1 MAVHAQHGIDVHG
14 ATLSRRQFV
23 KIGGTLIVGVGLVGR
38 TLFEKTAEA
47 ATIRNSLDASL
58 IDSWFEIHADNTILM
73 RTGKVDFGQTTAHTA
88 YKQIVAEELNV
99 AFEAI
104 TTVVMGDTDR
114 TPDGGFSAGYLA
126 YGGANLRKA
135 AAYTYQALLELAAS
149 TLGVEKSELSV
160 KDGVVSGGGGTMS
173 YGELVQGQDLKL
185 TIPVSGDLTSMYGL
199 TVTGNPPVKPTSE
212 YTVIGRSYASTVTPS
227 KVAAKE
233 VWVTDVRLPN
243 MLHGRVIHPKTLG
256 STLISVGTLDKASF
270 PNTQVVVKGNL
281 VGVVA
286 PTEWEAIKAA
296 RQIAADTKWT
306 EWKGLP
312 GHEGLYNWMRK
323 QADWE
328 ATPVSK
334 SDKSRGNV
342 GPALASAAKSLS
354 ASYELPFMKHAPIG
368 PTVAVGDAR
377 PDGTVYLHTH
387 NQNPQALRGQI
398 AMMLG
403 TPVDNVVV
411 RIYAGP
417 GHYGRSNGGNAGA
430 EDEAVILSQAVG
442 RPVRVQWM
450 RPEDLQ
456 WSTQSPPGVSNIR
469 IGWDANGHITAY
481 EADHYMP
488 AMQDDRLV
496 GAVIAGLPTP
506 PPPDV
511 GVPAVT
517 APDGSIGSTVN
528 SISDPWVY
536 DLVPNIGESGYGTF
550 QLGQKT
556 SPLAVGLRDHSM
568 RTPGQLQQNFPRELA
583 ISEAAAQAGIDAIE
597 FRLRQTSDRRLIETL
612 EAVREASGWQTR
624 PSPASTA
631 SATGTVPVSGQGVS
645 VMFRAET
652 YWACVCQVSVVPSTG
667 KVTVTKCT
675 MAVDP
680 GIVVNPLQLKRTIE
694 GGMLMGLS
702 HALYEE
708 MMFDESAVTSR
719 DWRTYPILTMADTP
733 EVKVVILDH
742 PEVGAYGGGSEAA
755 NALALSAVAAAFFDA
770 TGKTARRL
778 PLKAAY
784 VQSILTGTVTD

>member
-1 MAVHAQHGIDVHG
+1 MAAHTQRDIDVHG

-23 KIGGTLIVGVGLVGR
+23 KFGGGLLVGIGIVGR
-38 TLFEKTAEA
+38 TLFEETAEA
-47 ATIRNSLDASL
+47 AEIGNSLDPSL
-58 IDSWFEIHADNTILM
+58 TDSWFEIHADNTILM
-73 RTGKVDFGQTTAHTA
+73 RTGRVDFGQTTAHTA

-99 AFEAI
+99 PFEAI

-114 TPDGGFSAGYLA
+114 TPDGGFSAGFLE
-126 YGGANLRKA
+126 YGGANMRKA

-160 KDGVVSGGGGTMS
+160 EDGVVSGGGKRIS
-173 YGELVQGQDLKL
+173 YGELVQGQDLAL
-185 TIPVSGDLTSMYGL
+185 TIPVTGDLTSMFGL
-199 TVTGNPPVKPTSE
+199 TVTGDPPMKPTTE

-227 KVAAKE
+227 KVNAKE

-243 MLHGRVIHPKTLG
+243 MLHGRVVHPKTLG
-256 STLISVGTLDKASF
+256 SKLISVGALDTARY
-270 PNTQVVVKGNL
+270 PNTEVVVKGDL
-281 VGVVA
+281 VGVLA
-286 PTEWEAIKAA
+286 TTEWEAIKAS
-296 RQIAADTKWT
+296 QQVAADTQWT
-306 EWKGLP
+306 EWTGLP
-312 GHEGLYNWMRK
+312 GHQGLYNWLREE
-323 QADWE
+323 ADW
-328 ATPVSK
+328 ATTPVSK
-334 SDKSRGNV
+334 SEKNLGDV
-342 GPALASAAKSLS
+342 APALASAAKSLS
-354 ASYELPFMKHAPIG
+354 ASYEVPFMKHAPIG
-368 PTVAVGDAR
+368 PTVAVADAR
-377 PDGTVYLHTH
+377 PDGTVYVHTH
-387 NQNPQALRGQI
+387 TQNPQALRGQI
-398 AMMLG
+398 AMMLD

-430 EDEAVILSQAVG
+430 EDEALILSKAVG

-456 WSTQSPPGVSNIR
+456 WSTQSPPGISNIR
-469 IGWDANGHITAY
+469 IGWDTEGHITAY
-481 EADHYMP
+481 QADHYMP

-511 GVPAVT
+511 AAPA
-517 APDGSIGSTVN
+517 GSIGTTVN
-528 SISDPWVY
+528 RISDPWVY
-536 DLVPNIGESGYGTF
+536 DLVPNVGESGYGTF
-550 QLGQKT
+550 QLGQQA

-583 ISEAAAQAGIDAIE
+583 ISEAAAQAGVDAIE
-597 FRLRQTSDRRLIETL
+597 FRLRQTSDSRLIGTL

-624 PSPASTA
+624 VSPASRA
-631 SATGTVPVSGQGVS
+631 SATGTVSVSGQGVS
-645 VMFRAET
+645 VMFRSGT
-652 YWACVCQVSVVPSTG
+652 YWACVCQVSVVPNTG
-667 KVTVTKCT
+667 KVTVNKCT

-702 HALYEE
+702 HVLYEE
-708 MMFDESAVTSR
+708 MTFDESAVTSV
-719 DWRTYPILTMADTP
+719 DWYSYPVLTMADVP
-733 EVKVVILDH
+733 ELKVVILSH

-770 TGKTARRL
+770 TGKPARRL

-784 VQSILTGTVTD
+784 VQSILKATAVG